1 MKDIR
6 EMLQQKEQDIQK
18 LQREIEILRAA
29 AAILDENET
38 SSNSSNRSAV
48 TSRIPANVEPITH
61 ADAVADRPK
70 RAFP

>member
-29 AAILDENET
+29 AAILIQPQ
-38 SSNSSNRSAV
+38 RGHQPH
-48 TSRIPANVEPITH
+48 SR
-61 ADAVADRPK
+61 
-70 RAFP
+70 